1 MNHSASASNEYTIA
15 PWDLENVSAETT
27 SPLDEFR
34 SPSFL
39 PSSPSS
45 ATDLSLSSPHSD
57 TLSSLVDQISPLF
70 VETAGRQY
78 KLTEIQISNLRMLH
92 EVSLLLNFLC
102 LNLLWY
108 FFLLG
113 CKLCWRRALYRRWVC
128 TPHDASPPIWI
139 REPDDSSTVYS
150 WQEDWRRHA
159 SSSCPGFGDPARYK
173 IWVDERAVCM
183 YLLLCE
189 FYIFNPPHRQTSG
202 SFHNSS
208 STTTHVLLS
217 NQCIWMYRYFFIY
230 L

>member
-102 LNLLWY
+102 LNLL
-108 FFLLG
+108 
-113 CKLCWRRALYRRWVC
+113 
-128 TPHDASPPIWI
+128 
-139 REPDDSSTVYS
+139 
-150 WQEDWRRHA
+150 
-159 SSSCPGFGDPARYK
+159 
-173 IWVDERAVCM
+173 
-183 YLLLCE
+183 
-189 FYIFNPPHRQTSG
+189 
-202 SFHNSS
+202 
-208 STTTHVLLS
+208 
-217 NQCIWMYRYFFIY
+217 
-230 L
+230 